1 MGRRV
6 TYDTDAILDATRGVL
21 FDGGAGA
28 VTIKAI
34 AGASGA
40 PVGSLYHRFGSRDDL
55 VARLWLR
62 AVHRSQHQFLA
73 ALETPGDPVDAG
85 VAAALTLFVFAREH
99 PGDARLLTALRRED
113 LAAAPRDPDVL
124 HQLQTLNDPLRA
136 ALGALTQRLYG
147 RATRAHLERTALA
160 CVDLPYGA
168 IRRILISGQTPSPA
182 LRAPLARAVRAAL
195 TDDKDD
201 QDDQETP

>member
-1 MGRRV
+1 MGRR
-6 TYDTDAILDATRGVL
+6 TTHDTDAILDATRTVL

-40 PVGSLYHRFGSRDDL
+40 PVGTLYHRFGSRDDL

-62 AVHRSQHQFLA
+62 AVLRSQQRFLA
-73 ALETPGDPVDAG
+73 ALAAPGDPVDAG
-85 VAAALTLFVFAREH
+85 VAAALTLFDFAREH

-113 LAAAPRDPDVL
+113 LAAAPRDPNVL
-124 HQLQTLNDPLRA
+124 HQLETLNDPLRA
-136 ALGALTQRLYG
+136 ALRTLTQRLYG
-147 RATRAHLERTALA
+147 RATKPHLERTALA

-168 IRRILISGQTPSPA
+168 IRRTLIAGQTPSPA

-195 TDDKDD
+195 TDD
-201 QDDQETP
+201 QETP